1 MIQIF
6 IALYLIGCLLSLG
19 MAIGMNSDK
28 KKDFIFCLS
37 AFAFSWYAIGLIIG
51 IIIGESDKKM

>member
-1 MIQIF
+1 
-6 IALYLIGCLLSLG
+6 